1 MKLCDRCPQAGSCL
15 LNYLGKA
22 CHKLRTVILNGDQVY
37 CDELIRE
44 NARLTIQHEADRLTL
59 EQMREQCVSSEEC
72 TAKVAEAYARAD
84 KAKRDAEALNSKLRQ
99 AVADLHFVMAGGDA
113 CKVCTVK
120 CAFGEGNCKPVWRG
134 EDGADL

>member
-1 MKLCDRCPQAGSCL
+1 MSNP
-15 LNYLGKA
+15 
-22 CHKLRTVILNGDQVY
+22 TVILNGDQVY

-59 EQMREQCVSSEEC
+59 EQMRKQCVSSEEC

-99 AVADLHFVMAGGDA
+99 AIADLHFVMTGGDA
-113 CKVCTVK
+113 CEVCAVK

-134 EDGADL
+134 EAGADL